1 LTKFSPLLSNTARL
15 SIFGGWENVIPYIN
29 LNFFIKLE
37 LKELMMKL
45 NKFTLLFFKSILSE
59 WLFKGLVPSFIIF
72 LTLTLV
78 GIPLKV
84 IASKDNSNNEI
95 ETLQIEIT
103 QQDLKNIDEL
113 ARIAELHSAEI
124 QEAKAG
130 MGLSSFEDVMSIE
143 LSTSTSNDSSFTSDR
158 DLSLAITID
167 PIKIFTATKQ
177 LSVVETRW
185 NEQKRQKRVAV
196 VQSYVDYLQARQAS
210 KIATYQIQ
218 QFTSSSR
225 VASLQLQT
233 NPQKIINH
241 IANPDYVAAVTE
253 MLNTNTRERVAL
265 EQLAACIG
273 LSPQATITIINK

>member
-1 LTKFSPLLSNTARL
+1 
-15 SIFGGWENVIPYIN
+15 
-29 LNFFIKLE
+29 
-37 LKELMMKL
+37 MMKL

-59 WLFKGLVPSFIIF
+59 WLFKSFVPSLIIF

-113 ARIAELHSAEI
+113 VRIAELHSAEI

-130 MGLSSFEDVMSIE
+130 MGLSSFDDVMSIE

-167 PIKIFTATKQ
+167 PIKIFTVTKQ
-177 LSVVETRW
+177 LSVAETRW

-210 KIATYQIQ
+210 KIAIYQIQ

-225 VASLQLQT
+225 VASLQPQT
-233 NPQKIINH
+233 NSQKIINH
-241 IANPDYVAAVTE
+241 IGNPDYVAVVTK